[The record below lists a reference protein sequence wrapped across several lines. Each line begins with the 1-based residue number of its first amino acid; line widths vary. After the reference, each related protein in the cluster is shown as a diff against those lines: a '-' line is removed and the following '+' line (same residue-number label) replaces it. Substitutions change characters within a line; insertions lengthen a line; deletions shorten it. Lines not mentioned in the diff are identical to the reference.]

1 MKQICALMTLF
12 AGAAILHAS
21 PPTRLRHAIQNSG
34 TFVLAG
40 HGRLLLERAQDLG
53 EVDSSL
59 LLPQLEVHFAMSP
72 AGRGPEYA
80 FGIAAR
86 PEQQVVSQ
94 VAHAREVR
102 RTLRSERRR
111 SKQGETVAG
120 DFGLHECAGIAQ
132 PDVCTHVGHGGRCEA
147 GV

>member
-72 AGRGPEYA
+72 A
-80 FGIAAR
+80 
-86 PEQQVVSQ
+86 QVADLNTLLVSQ
-94 VAHAREVR
+94 RD
-102 RTLRSERRR
+102 RS
-111 SKQGETVAG
+111 SKSYHKWLTPEK
-120 DFGLHECAGIAQ
+120 F
-132 PDVCTHVGHGGRCEA
+132 
-147 GV
+147 